1 MFHRHSALINWPALV
16 TLLTL
21 TLTLGGCSLFQT
33 NNQESEQALYERAS
47 GHLENRN
54 YTLAIDTLEQLES
67 RFPFGRYAKQLQLD
81 LMYARYM
88 SNDHAQ
94 SLLDADRFTRLNPDH
109 PSVDYAWYLRGMSYY
124 RMYEQNSGITG
135 RGDLAQR
142 SQAQG
147 ESAFEALNRYLQ
159 RFPDSDYRED
169 AIDTMI
175 ILKDSLARHELIVA
189 DYYMRRDAWVSAAE
203 RAQVVRQH
211 YPGVSAQG
219 DALVVLIESY
229 DQLGLPQDRAQA
241 LEALQRDYPEHA
253 TLASGDYESPYR
265 QQDRW
270 WLKILTLGFLS

>member
-1 MFHRHSALINWPALV
+1 MFHRHSASFNWPALV
-16 TLLTL
+16 SILLL
-21 TLTLGGCSLFQT
+21 SLTLGGCSLFQT
-33 NNQESEQALYERAS
+33 NNQESEQALYEQAS

-94 SLLDADRFTRLNPDH
+94 ALLDADRFTRLNPDH
-109 PSVDYAWYLRGMSYY
+109 PNVDYAWYLRGMSYY
-124 RMYEQNSGITG
+124 KLYEQNSGITG
-135 RGDLAQR
+135 RGDLALR

-147 ESAFEALNRYLQ
+147 ESAFEALGRFLQ
-159 RFPDSDYRED
+159 RFPTSDYRED
-169 AIDTMI
+169 ATDTMI
-175 ILKDSLARHELIVA
+175 ILKDALARHELIVA
-189 DYYMRRDAWVSAAE
+189 DYYMRRDAWVAAAE

-229 DQLGLPQDRAQA
+229 NQLGLPEDRALA
-241 LEALQRDYPEHA
+241 LEALKRDYPRHV
-253 TLASGDYESPYR
+253 TLTSGEYESPYL

-270 WLKILTLGFLS
+270 WLKILTLGFFS

>member
-1 MFHRHSALINWPALV
+1 MFLRQTSTFNWP
-16 TLLTL
+16 TLATILLL
-21 TLTLGGCSLFQT
+21 TLTLGGCSLFQ
-33 NNQESEQALYERAS
+33 NANQESEQALYEQAS
-47 GHLENRN
+47 RHLENRN
-54 YTLAIDTLEQLES
+54 YTLAIDTLEQLED

-81 LMYARYM
+81 LMFARYM

-94 SLLDADRFTRLNPDH
+94 ALLDADRFTRLNPDH

-124 RMYEQNSGITG
+124 RLYEQNSGITG

-147 ESAFEALNRYLQ
+147 QSAFDALSRYTQL
-159 RFPDSDYRED
+159 FPDSGYRED
-169 AIDTMI
+169 ALDTMI

-189 DYYMRRDAWVSAAE
+189 DYYMRRDAWVAAAE

-211 YPGVSAQG
+211 YPGVSAQA

-229 DQLGLPQDRAQA
+229 NQLGLAQDREIA
-241 LEALQRDYPEHA
+241 LATLQRDHPGHA
-253 TLASGDYESPYR
+253 TLAEGEYQSPFL

-270 WLKILTLGFLS
+270 WLKILTLGWLS